1 MLSVPADAP
10 GLHFTRIETRVVS
23 HERQFAVHF
32 DDVRVPADARIG
44 PEGDGL
50 KAAFAGLNP
59 ERIVV
64 AGMCTGLTRFA
75 LKAASS
81 YANDRRV
88 WRTSIRSEERSVGKE
103 GVSKCRSRWWP
114 DR

>member
-1 MLSVPADAP
+1 MVVWYFFLSRRRY
-10 GLHFTRIETRVVS
+10 TRCALVTGVQTCALPIY
-23 HERQFAVHF
+23 
-32 DDVRVPADARIG
+32 ARIG

-64 AGMCTGLTRFA
+64 AGMCNGLTRFA

-88 WRTSIRSEERSVGKE
+88 WRTSIGAHQAIAHPLAQAYAQDRRSTRLNS
-103 GVSKCRSRWWP
+103 SH
-114 DR
+114 